1 MNGLSMNIFLLIFK
15 FYKFCSLIILCRP
28 GRTEWEGY
36 ATATKA
42 AAAAGITTIGIY
54 LKCVTIFI

>member
-1 MNGLSMNIFLLIFK
+1 MNIFLLIFK